1 MSATISHTRVKHHPV
16 LALLQAIGPRYT
28 VAMTDYTVAAFYR
41 FTTLENLP
49 ALQERLAGALRRLD
63 ARGTVL
69 LADEGIN
76 GTLCIET
83 SKASSLVDILR
94 DVPGCGDLEP
104 RESFNS
110 VQAFRRLKVRLKT
123 EIVRMNQPAA
133 DPNVCV
139 GTYVE
144 PGEWNALISDPGTLV
159 IDTRNDY
166 EVALGTFDGARDPG
180 TTIFSE
186 FPAWLNDAAK
196 SHKFER
202 VAMFCTGGIRC
213 EKATSYARQIG
224 LDKVYHL
231 KGGILSYLETV
242 PKDESLWQG
251 ECFVFD
257 ERVSVG
263 HGLVPGT
270 TVMCRACKY
279 PVTVSEQAH
288 PAYVEGVSCPAC
300 IDTTTPEQKARF
312 AERQLQVNL
321 ARSRGENH
329 LLGQDLAP

>member
-1 MSATISHTRVKHHPV
+1 MGDMIFHTRVTHHPI
-16 LALLQAIGPRYT
+16 LALLQAIRPRYIS
-28 VAMTDYTVAAFYR
+28 AMTDYTVAAFYR
-41 FTTLENLP
+41 FTPLKDLS
-49 ALQERLAGALRRLD
+49 ALKQELAGALCKLG

-83 SKASSLVDILR
+83 SKAPSLVDILQ
-94 DVPGCGDLEP
+94 DVPGCRDLEP
-104 RESFNS
+104 RETFDT

-139 GTYVE
+139 GTYVTPE
-144 PGEWNALISDPGTLV
+144 DWNALISDPGTLV

-180 TTIFSE
+180 TAIFSE
-186 FPAWLNDAAK
+186 FPAWLDDAV
-196 SHKFER
+196 SSQQFER

-224 LDKVYHL
+224 LDEVYHL

-242 PKDESLWQG
+242 PEEDSLWQG

-270 TVMCRACKY
+270 TVMCRACKH
-279 PVTVSEQAH
+279 PVTASEQAH

-300 IDTTTPEQKARF
+300 INTTTPEQKARF
-312 AERQLQVNL
+312 AERQLQVDL
-321 ARSRGENH
+321 ARARGENH